1 MDDISVSSYS
11 YWKGIEKIMQEYS
24 KHEIIEK
31 LIEYHIEKA
40 SDTEFVKDMMRHGF
54 SGYWSM
60 GIEELENIVNIVFG
74 KRVLIVEN

>member
-1 MDDISVSSYS
+1 
-11 YWKGIEKIMQEYS
+11 MQEYS
-24 KHEIIEK
+24 KHEVIER
-31 LIEYHIEKA
+31 LIEYHIEKV

-60 GIEELENIVNIVFG
+60 GIEELENIVYAEIG

>member
-1 MDDISVSSYS
+1 
-11 YWKGIEKIMQEYS
+11 MQELT
-24 KHEIIEK
+24 KHEVIER
-31 LIEYHIEKA
+31 LVEYNIERCN
-40 SDTEFVKDMMRHGF
+40 DTEFVKDMMRHGF